1 MDQTTTETSKR
12 WSEIID
18 RWRRSGMTGRL
29 FAEQEGINVSTL
41 FGWSRKLRPS
51 TGTPTTTG
59 ASMLLPVT
67 IPEPSAPAPAPAPA
81 PSRMLE
87 VLVPG
92 GEIVRIPPDV
102 APEHLAGVLRALRGG
117 EL

>member
-1 MDQTTTETSKR
+1 MDQTTTETAKR
-12 WSEIID
+12 WSEIVD

-51 TGTPTTTG
+51 TDTPTMTG
-59 ASMLLPVT
+59 TSMLLPVT
-67 IPEPSAPAPAPAPA
+67 ILEPSAPAPA

-87 VLVPG
+87 VLLPG
-92 GEIVRIPPDV
+92 GEIVRVPPDI
-102 APEHLAGVLRALRGG
+102 APEQLARVVRALRRG
-117 EL
+117 ET

>member
-12 WSEIID
+12 WREIVD

-51 TGTPTTTG
+51 MDTPTTTG
-59 ASMLLPVT
+59 TSMLLPVT
-67 IPEPSAPAPAPAPA
+67 ILEPSAPAPAPAPA

-87 VLVPG
+87 VLLPG
-92 GEIVRIPPDV
+92 GEIVRVSADV
-102 APEHLAGVLRALRGG
+102 SPQQLARVVRALRGG
-117 EL
+117 EP